1 MTQSPFPVLHLDGV
15 HPAGWKGTGRQTQ
28 RSPPF
33 GSSPLKLF
41 SVSGWTCLARWDPAS
56 GKGRRHPRVSALC
69 QACLWTT
76 VPVPA
81 PTTIFADLLFSFFSP
96 PFLCPGAVVCV
107 CSPRHRV
114 TCVRSTEGKDTRGFS
129 GENGFQVYRHKHLQP
144 YGLPNRPSPPL
155 GPQLYKDFRTGGR
168 LGHISWAR
176 GENQPTQSLSCFPA
190 AVSAT
195 VGRRRKTCKLEKQET
210 VVEDQLSKSG
220 LWA

>member
-1 MTQSPFPVLHLDGV
+1 MDRV

-33 GSSPLKLF
+33 GRSPLKLF

-56 GKGRRHPRVSALC
+56 GKSRRHPRVSALC
-69 QACLWTT
+69 QVCLWTT

-81 PTTIFADLLFSFFSP
+81 PTTIFADLLFGFFSP

-114 TCVRSTEGKDTRGFS
+114 TCVRSTEGKKDTRGFS
-129 GENGFQVYRHKHLQP
+129 GKNGFQVYRHNICSSMVFQTDHHLLLDLSFTRSLEQEADFWP
-144 YGLPNRPSPPL
+144 HQL
-155 GPQLYKDFRTGGR
+155 GTGRKPAYPGPF
-168 LGHISWAR
+168 L
-176 GENQPTQSLSCFPA
+176 LSCFPE

-195 VGRRRKTCKLEKQET
+195 VGRRGKTCKLEKQET